1 MRMVNDFSNTH
12 QNPFIGKSGI
22 KKIVIEDG
30 VTTIGNYLLK
40 GYDNKD
46 SIEEVRIEGNITKI
60 GNYAFD
66 NCYNLAKINFKE
78 GINEI
83 GRYAFEN
90 CEKLEI
96 VVLPNTVKN
105 TRKIL
110 LF

>member
-1 MRMVNDFSNTH
+1 M
-12 QNPFIGKSGI
+12 
-22 KKIVIEDG
+22 
-30 VTTIGNYLLK
+30 LK

-90 CEKLEI
+90 CENWK
-96 VVLPNTVKN
+96 
-105 TRKIL
+105 
-110 LF
+110 